1 MTTVSIY
8 GAGQLGNG
16 IAELLQG
23 RTSLT
28 VHGPFGRSERTEAL
42 TKGVDVV
49 VIATT
54 TRFRDIADDV
64 ETAINA
70 GSNVLVS
77 AEEAANPF
85 IVDFD
90 RATTLDSLARSK
102 GVSVAGTGLNPGL
115 IFDALVLTLLG
126 ATQRNC
132 RIHVRRVVD
141 ISGFGETV
149 LRRIGVGKSVADFTA
164 AVECEEIL
172 GHAGFP
178 QSISVVANALGIHLE
193 RIEKTLLP
201 VITDQEI
208 NLPGKM
214 TIFKGQSAG
223 VNQTYTAIVDG
234 EPWYIAHFFGH
245 VSLAS
250 IKRETGDDID
260 LLTKHK
266 QLQSVKIRPGFGAQ
280 LGSRNMVA
288 NSINR
293 IIQAKPGWVSVADLV
308 PAFPEQ

>member
-1 MTTVSIY
+1 MTTVAIY

-16 IAELLQG
+16 VAELLRG
-23 RTSLT
+23 RTSITLR
-28 VHGPFGRSERTEAL
+28 GPFSRFERTEAL
-42 TKGVDVV
+42 AGGADVV
-49 VIATT
+49 IITTT

-64 ETAINA
+64 EIAINA

-90 RATTLDSLARSK
+90 RATRLDSLARSK
-102 GVSVAGTGLNPGL
+102 GVSIAGTGLNPGL

-126 ATQRNC
+126 ATQSNC

-141 ISGFGETV
+141 ISGFSEVV
-149 LRRIGVGKSVADFTA
+149 LRRIGVGKSADEFAA

-193 RIEKTLLP
+193 RIEKTLSP
-201 VITDQEI
+201 VITDQDI
-208 NLPGKM
+208 DVPGRM
-214 TIFKGQSAG
+214 VILKGQSAG

-234 EPWYIAHFFGH
+234 DPWYIAHFFGH

-250 IKRETGDDID
+250 IRRETGDDID

-280 LGSRNMVA
+280 LGSQNMVA
-288 NSINR
+288 NSIDR
-293 IIQAKPGWVSVADLV
+293 IIHAKPGWVTVGEMV
-308 PAFPEQ
+308 PAFPKP